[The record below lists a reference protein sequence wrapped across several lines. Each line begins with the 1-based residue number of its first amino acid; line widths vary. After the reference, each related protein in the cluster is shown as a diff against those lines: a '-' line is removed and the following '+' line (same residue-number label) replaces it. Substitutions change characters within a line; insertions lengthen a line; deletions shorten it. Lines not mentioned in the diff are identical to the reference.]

1 MDFELD
7 ISDDFEFY
15 LNEIIAGINE
25 DKFDMDMH
33 STSKFLFYRFN
44 NLRRDLGEEVY
55 KITHTI
61 VSDDQHALETL

>member
-1 MDFELD
+1 MDFELV